1 MNRHS
6 LHYLDLNPQHVERE
20 PGPLAV
26 FAGAALALFALWCVT
41 VFLFSL

>member
-6 LHYLDLNPQHVERE
+6 QHYLELNPAERE

-26 FAGAALALFALWCVT
+26 FAGAVFAQFALWVIT

>member
-6 LHYLDLNPQHVERE
+6 LNYFELNPAERE
-20 PGPLAV
+20 PGPLAL
-26 FAGAALALFALWCVT
+26 FAGAVFALFALWCAT